1 MTTPAPEASV
11 PRAGMLATVRN
22 RRGVVAAVEPFDGE
36 AGRLHLVHLEYKD
49 DHAPSEERLLWELEP
64 SRHLLEP
71 NALPDPARGGAM
83 PAGDFDALLRAARWT
98 ALSPYLDPRDPGVPG
113 GAGSGDRGHRGDS
126 GGEAGPDD
134 PPYREPVASPFH
146 GGVRIESYQLVPLLK
161 ALRMPRVS
169 LLIADDVGLGK
180 TVEAGLILTELLLR
194 RRIRR
199 ILVLTPAS
207 LRRQWC
213 EELWDKFSLRFE
225 MVDRLETE
233 RLRRRLGMDA
243 NPWRSFGRIVAS
255 FHYLRQPD
263 VLEQFLSACRTPEGS
278 PHLPWDLL
286 IVDECHHLMPSP
298 FGEDSGLCRMLR
310 LVAPQFEHRLF
321 LSATPHNGHTRSFT
335 GLLEMLDPVRFTRT
349 GEMSPAM
356 RGRVEDVVIRR
367 LKRDIDAGSLQ
378 RERAAAGGLPQESG
392 SRSRQA
398 AESLPQ
404 ERTPRP
410 GQAAESLSQERTPRP
425 GQAAGSFPHES
436 GPRPGDARGSAPQ
449 EPAAPAPRFCTR
461 HPPQALILHSGPR
474 EAALSAAFDAFRSAV
489 RALVSEGTK
498 PRRRAGTFAVEIL
511 GKRLLSC
518 PTAFAESWSRARQ
531 GFSEQDGAVEKAVT
545 GTVGIGTAGAATVEA
560 ETLVEPEP
568 VIGAD
573 RAGATVAGA
582 VRAETVKVEAA
593 ADTAV
598 AEKAVSEMVSADTVV
613 TGTTVAGTALAE
625 TELAAAERALR
636 QETGDDREAQQRE
649 ATAATVV
656 GAWLK
661 HFVDDVEEEIRGIER
676 ALDSLG
682 FALDPG
688 GAPIT
693 DQTPAADARFDA
705 LVALI
710 ERLLCEGPWRH
721 AGGTDTGGAGTG
733 GTDAGSA
740 IAESTGIG
748 GADTGDTDA
757 GDTDAG
763 GTDAGSTDTGS
774 TDTGGTDTGGT
785 DAGSTDAGSAIA
797 ESTGIGGADTRDTGA
812 GSPDT
817 RRAGAQG
824 TVNTDGF
831 RGDERLIVFTEY
843 KTTLDYLA
851 RRLRERYCAGRVLTL
866 FGAGGP
872 EGMDET
878 GRENVKAAF
887 NDPASPVRILVAT
900 DAASE
905 GLNLH
910 RTARYLL
917 HYDCPWNPSKLEQRN
932 GRLDRYGQA
941 RDVTVHHFMSHTDP
955 DLRFLDHVIRKADE
969 IREDLGSVNEV
980 FDRAAHRRL
989 IRGEDTASVQDDL
1002 DRGIEAARG
1011 NTLLEADA
1019 RVTAAMP
1026 AGAETAAKGTAG
1038 TAPERATEG
1047 AAPEGTPERTAKG
1060 TAPEVGRQSRRDHAR
1075 RYVPEGA
1082 PEGAS
1087 EGTAEEAAETA
1098 AAGGS
1103 ALVDAMAAE
1112 LDHDERALYDTL
1124 DTAMAIPSA
1133 GRPQL
1138 RQIAEDPGFYR
1149 VLRPDLPGWRDV
1161 IDEALRR
1168 PVPGGGQGPMPR
1180 LAFSTEPFIE
1190 QLGYLRVF
1198 LPRADAVLMH
1208 LAHPMMQRALGVLAR
1223 RRYPGAGGEVS
1234 RWTVRRGGVPDEAEA
1249 IVLLS
1254 IEELGVNELRE
1265 TFHRWVRTLAL
1276 PVRDGILGEPLAH
1289 APARTLRGARETH
1302 DPEDRERA
1310 GEILEDAG
1318 PGLREWLRGYKV
1330 ALTERLRRRLESDGE
1345 AARRR
1350 EDERY
1355 RQRQGEVSALI
1366 EQSTMARLA
1375 REIGQLAHRRR
1386 QGQLFDESERLAE
1399 IERSIE
1405 EKEEELGRRRHHY
1418 EEIREQL
1425 QRERTRI
1432 LERLLP
1438 ARFALAG
1445 SPQVFPV
1452 AVEVRLPERGS

>member
-1 MTTPAPEASV
+1 MTTPAPEAPI

-113 GAGSGDRGHRGDS
+113 GAGSGDRGHRGDSGGEDGPGSGS

-243 NPWRSFGRIVAS
+243 NPWRSFSRIVAS

-349 GEMSPAM
+349 GEMNPAM

-367 LKRDIDAGSLQ
+367 LKRDIDAGSL
-378 RERAAAGGLPQESG
+378 
-392 SRSRQA
+392 
-398 AESLPQ
+398 
-404 ERTPRP
+404 
-410 GQAAESLSQERTPRP
+410 SQ
-425 GQAAGSFPHES
+425 ES
-436 GPRPGDARGSAPQ
+436 GPRPGSARGSAPQ

-545 GTVGIGTAGAATVEA
+545 GTVGIGTAGAATVEV
-560 ETLVEPEP
+560 ETLVEPES
-568 VIGAD
+568 VIGAG
-573 RAGATVAGA
+573 RAGTTVAGA
-582 VRAETVKVEAA
+582 VRAETVKVETA

-613 TGTTVAGTALAE
+613 AGTTVSETALAE

-710 ERLLCEGPWRH
+710 ERLLCEGSWRH
-721 AGGTDTGGAGTG
+721 A
-733 GTDAGSA
+733 
-740 IAESTGIG
+740 
-748 GADTGDTDA
+748 
-757 GDTDAG
+757 
-763 GTDAGSTDTGS
+763 
-774 TDTGGTDTGGT
+774 GGT

-797 ESTGIGGADTRDTGA
+797 ESTGIGGADTGDTGA

-851 RRLRERYCAGRVLTL
+851 RRLRERYSTERVLTL

-878 GRENVKAAF
+878 GWENVKAAF

-1026 AGAETAAKGTAG
+1026 AGAETAAEGTAG
-1038 TAPERATEG
+1038 TAPERTAPEGAPERTAEETAPEGAPERATEG

-1060 TAPEVGRQSRRDHAR
+1060 TAPEVGRQGRRDHAR

-1082 PEGAS
+1082 S
-1087 EGTAEEAAETA
+1087 EGTAEAAETA

-1190 QLGYLRVF
+1190 QLGHLRVF

-1276 PVRDGILGEPLAH
+1276 PVRDGVLGEPLAH

-1310 GEILEDAG
+1310 GEILEDAS

-1366 EQSTMARLA
+1366 EQSTMARLV
-1375 REIGQLAHRRR
+1375 REIGQLAQRRR

-1452 AVEVRLPERGS
+1452 AVEVRLPECGP